1 MVNFVEIL
9 ISATATTPPNSY
21 NPVSLLLY
29 LMRTAALLDIVDLYN
44 RSTTL
49 LTYAIGQLYPEE
61 QQSAI
66 TVGPIVMA
74 WFKLAIE

>member
-1 MVNFVEIL
+1 MRQRQLLQTVTIL
-9 ISATATTPPNSY
+9 CLIIII
-21 NPVSLLLY
+21 LLY
-29 LMRTAALLDIVDLYN
+29 LMRTAAILDIVDLYN